1 MRSLGHAA
9 GSVDEHGTGQEH
21 PPSTSLQDLIKQAL
35 RARSNIMF
43 SGKTG
48 AAVASGTKDDA
59 ATAEKPTYGLAR
71 AAIDVVFK
79 ELPSSV
85 SHSLWR
91 VVRAKARS
99 PPVRHDP

>member
-48 AAVASGTKDDA
+48 AAVASGIKDDA

-79 ELPSSV
+79 ELRC
-85 SHSLWR
+85 HMRCQLSLGSLL
-91 VVRAKARS
+91 RS
-99 PPVRHDP
+99 LTLSGAW